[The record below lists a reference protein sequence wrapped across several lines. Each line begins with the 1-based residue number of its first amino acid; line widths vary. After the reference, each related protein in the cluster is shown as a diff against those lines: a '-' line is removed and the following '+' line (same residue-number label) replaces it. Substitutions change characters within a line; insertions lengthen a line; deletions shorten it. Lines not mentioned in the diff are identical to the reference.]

1 LGKGNEFSFTE
12 VCLPRVELG
21 ANIKDSMKKCSQLK
35 QQPKWS
41 HVRRLLDDE
50 NPIVR
55 KGLTEELIRF
65 PKEGLAFL
73 EQVIREPDHLLAKH
87 AHNLLSELGWVDGV
101 EGFLQFIN
109 SQRYELESGWFL
121 LDRTVSPTFDVSSST
136 LFLDSLA
143 DRVRELLLPPH
154 TPKEMCS
161 VLNRVL
167 FHEFGFR
174 GARKDFNDP
183 QNSFL
188 HRVLERK
195 RGLPITLSVV
205 YILVARRIGFE
216 LDPIGLPGRFMVGCF
231 SETKPFYIDVWSGGK
246 FLEIEQMADF
256 LDDSSIEDSG
266 SLLLPV
272 TVAETLTRG
281 CRNLV
286 QQYGK
291 LGDGDN
297 ARLFTKFVIEFE
309 NIQQREANA

>member
-1 LGKGNEFSFTE
+1 MNKG
-12 VCLPRVELG
+12 
-21 ANIKDSMKKCSQLK
+21 SQLK
-35 QQPKWS
+35 RHSQWR
-41 HVRRLLDDE
+41 HFRRLLDDE
-50 NPIVR
+50 SPIVR
-55 KGLTEELIRF
+55 EAITRELTRCPEDGIQ
-65 PKEGLAFL
+65 FL
-73 EQVIREPDHLLAKH
+73 EQVIKEPDHLLAKH
-87 AHNLLSELGWVDGV
+87 AHDLLAELGWVDGV
-101 EGFLQFIN
+101 EGFLKFIN

-121 LDRTVSPTFDVSSST
+121 LDRTVSPTFDISSST

-154 TPKEMCS
+154 SSKEICS

-174 GARKDFNDP
+174 GARKDFSDP

-188 HRVLERK
+188 HLVLDRR

-205 YILVARRIGFE
+205 YILVARRIGLE
-216 LDPIGLPGRFMVGCF
+216 LDPIALPGRFMVGCF

-256 LDDSSIEDSG
+256 LNDASIEDSG
-266 SLLLPV
+266 SFLLPV
-272 TVAETLTRG
+272 TVGETLTRG

-291 LGDGDN
+291 MGDEDN
-297 ARLFTKFVIEFE
+297 AHLFNKFVLEFE
-309 NIQQREANA
+309 KVQQREANA

>member
-1 LGKGNEFSFTE
+1 
-12 VCLPRVELG
+12 
-21 ANIKDSMKKCSQLK
+21 
-35 QQPKWS
+35 
-41 HVRRLLDDE
+41 
-50 NPIVR
+50 
-55 KGLTEELIRF
+55 
-65 PKEGLAFL
+65 
-73 EQVIREPDHLLAKH
+73 
-87 AHNLLSELGWVDGV
+87 
-101 EGFLQFIN
+101 
-109 SQRYELESGWFL
+109 
-121 LDRTVSPTFDVSSST
+121 
-136 LFLDSLA
+136 
-143 DRVRELLLPPH
+143 
-154 TPKEMCS
+154 MCS

-174 GARKDFNDP
+174 GARKDFADP

-188 HRVLERK
+188 HRVLERR

-216 LDPIGLPGRFMVGCF
+216 LEPIGLPGRFMVGCF

-256 LDDSSIEDSG
+256 LDDFSIEDSG

-291 LGDGDN
+291 LGDGDS
-297 ARLFTKFVIEFE
+297 ARLFNKFVLEFE

>member
-1 LGKGNEFSFTE
+1 
-12 VCLPRVELG
+12 
-21 ANIKDSMKKCSQLK
+21 MKKFSQVK
-35 QQPKWS
+35 QDPKWS
-41 HVRRLLDDE
+41 YVRRLLDDD
-50 NPIVR
+50 NPIVQ
-55 KGLTEELIRF
+55 KAIAKELTHS
-65 PKEGLAFL
+65 PKEGVAFL

-101 EGFLQFIN
+101 AGFLRFID

-143 DRVRELLLPPH
+143 DRARELLLPPH

-174 GARKDFNDP
+174 GARKDFADP

-188 HRVLERK
+188 HRVLERR

-216 LDPIGLPGRFMVGCF
+216 IDPIGLPGRFMVGCF

-291 LGDGDN
+291 QGDADN
-297 ARLFTKFVIEFE
+297 ARLFNKFVLEFE
-309 NIQQREANA
+309 NVQQREASA